1 MVGRGGDG
9 GDVGGEGEGW
19 LGTCRGVGWVGVGVK
34 SGVCG
39 GVHGCGGVWGR
50 EGGAGRGRVS
60 IWVCEWGGY
69 IYIYI
74 YVWTCGSLPQ
84 PPLLLSFDL
93 IDQIPFRWQSPT
105 PLPTLPNPTTSQAIP
120 LTCKLFCCT
129 GHMWQIN
136 TRN

>member
-74 YVWTCGSLPQ
+74 YICVDLWQSAPAPS
-84 PPLLLSFDL
+84 PPLLRPNGSNTL
-93 IDQIPFRWQSPT
+93 QVAVTHT
-105 PLPTLPNPTTSQAIP
+105 PPHPSQPHHVTSHTPHLQP
-120 LTCKLFCCT
+120 VLLHWT
-129 GHMWQIN
+129 
-136 TRN
+136 